1 MKQGSRK
8 LCVILGAGGHACVLI
23 DALRAQGEEFEFI
36 VLDSD
41 KSLHGKELLD
51 VRVAGD
57 DSLLHGL
64 GQQGDVRFVIGVGG
78 VGDTA
83 PRQRLYEAALAA
95 GLSPLRVRHPAAI
108 CSPSAM
114 VGDGVQLLAG
124 CIVNTGASIGANTIV
139 NTGAVIE
146 HGCRIGEHAH
156 IATAATLC
164 GDVVVGEGA
173 HVGASATIKQGVVIG
188 HRAIVGAGSVVLRDV
203 PAGSVAVGVPAKH
216 LGNRCGENTA

>member
-1 MKQGSRK
+1 MNYNTRK
-8 LCVILGAGGHACVLI
+8 LCAILGAGGHACVLI
-23 DALRAQGEEFEFI
+23 DALQSQASEFDFV
-36 VLDSD
+36 VLDSH
-41 KSLHGKELLD
+41 KKLHGQKLLG
-51 VRVAGD
+51 VPILGD
-57 DSLLHGL
+57 DSLLPGL
-64 GQQGDVRFVIGVGG
+64 GLQGNVRFVIGVGG

-95 GLSPLRVRHPAAI
+95 GLSPLRVQHSAAI

-114 VGDGVQLLAG
+114 VGEGVQLLAG

-164 GDVVVGEGA
+164 GDVVVGDRA
-173 HVGASATIKQGVVIG
+173 HVGAGATIKQGVVIG
-188 HRAIVGAGSVVLRDV
+188 HRAVVGAGSVVLRDV
-203 PAGSVAVGVPAKH
+203 PAGITAVGVPAKH
-216 LGNRCGENTA
+216 LGSRHGENGA